1 MKVLFV
7 CLGNIC
13 RSPLAEAMFRQILT
27 DKDLDQLVSVDSAAT
42 STEEEGNPPY
52 PGIRR
57 IMRKYHLDDRG
68 HVSRPLN
75 RHDFLTSDLII
86 GMDDMNLVN
95 IRAMAPSQA
104 LDKIHGIYDLIPT
117 LKGQS
122 IPDPWYTH
130 QFQATYD
137 ALQLAL
143 PSWLD
148 YVAKQVRWLLVSVL
162 GAQRL
167 LNLHWR
173 ILKLLDLH

>member
-13 RSPLAEAMFRQILT
+13 RSPLAEAMFREMLE
-27 DKDLDQLVSVDSAAT
+27 DKGLSQLVTVDSAAT
-42 STEEEGNPPY
+42 STEEMGNPPY

-57 IMRKYHLDDRG
+57 IMRKYHLDDHG

-75 RHDFLTSDLII
+75 RQDFIDSDLII
-86 GMDDMNLVN
+86 GMDDMNLEN

-104 LDKIHGIYDLIPT
+104 LAKIHGIYDRLPN
-117 LKGQS
+117 LRGQS

-130 QFQATYD
+130 KFQNTYD
-137 ALQLAL
+137 ALQVAL

-148 YVAKQVRWLLVSVL
+148 YVEDQVR
-162 GAQRL
+162 
-167 LNLHWR
+167 
-173 ILKLLDLH
+173 